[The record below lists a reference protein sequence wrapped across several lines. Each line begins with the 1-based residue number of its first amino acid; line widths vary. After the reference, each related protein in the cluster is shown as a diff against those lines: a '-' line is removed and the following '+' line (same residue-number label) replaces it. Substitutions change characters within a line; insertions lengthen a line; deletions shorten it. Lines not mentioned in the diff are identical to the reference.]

1 MKVKYSCSI
10 DAILLPSRTIDIK
23 SHSILR
29 VPPILRMWE
38 SFSYGLWIFLLSV
51 ILIAIEFVYF
61 GQYLKIKCYYLISL
75 LFIVK
80 FYYVIMNWEVRL
92 DLWLTRDFSGSWW
105 WSWWWHEALQAL
117 NWFLLLSLALEALC
131 KLHPLLILLPRL
143 CLSPMAH
150 LTFMS
155 LLINYNLYYYNLPI
169 FFCHSFIPATCYGGR
184 TGSIRANNLFVMTG
198 EATWIVVQLAKRLL
212 WNDGERG

>member
-1 MKVKYSCSI
+1 MFRSTVSYKSTQTFLSHSLWDKSGNNITNTLSMSKEFLMQLMKVKYSCSI

-117 NWFLLLSLALEALC
+117 NWFLHAFFSPRSSLQAASSSY
-131 KLHPLLILLPRL
+131 P
-143 CLSPMAH
+143 SSS
-150 LTFMS
+150 S
-155 LLINYNLYYYNLPI
+155 LLVSNGPPYI
-169 FFCHSFIPATCYGGR
+169 HESAH
-184 TGSIRANNLFVMTG
+184 
-198 EATWIVVQLAKRLL
+198 
-212 WNDGERG
+212 